1 MRTVTLALAA
11 AVVASACSDSSSRM
25 TSPGPQTSNPHP
37 YRTTIGADGNPTPG
51 GSDRLLVDTRS
62 SLQQATSLSAAWA
75 LFPGNDHSSA
85 SSGGQSGWGFSTNVD
100 GSGTHA

>member
-25 TSPGPQTSNPHP
+25 TSPGSQTTNPHP
-37 YRTTIGADGNPTPG
+37 YRTIIGSDGNPMPG

-62 SLQQATSLSAAWA
+62 SLQQATSLSGAWA
-75 LFPGNDHSSA
+75 LFPGHDHSPA
-85 SSGGQSGWGFSTNVD
+85 SSSGNEGWGFTTNVD
-100 GSGTHA
+100 